1 MNLKLKKLD
10 KTLKLF
16 LAAYLFALTAGVSIG
31 VLFVRHTTH
40 MSTEGVVERF
50 AGSQSDDEFD
60 IQEAYPKPISELI
73 ITTHNHILG
82 LSFVFFTVGLI
93 FYFNSLIDGKWKV
106 LLMTEPLISLLI
118 SFGSIWLIRFY
129 SPSFVYLTFISSLLM
144 FASFYVMVA
153 VSFFEI
159 CFIKK

>member
-16 LAAYLFALTAGVSIG
+16 LAAYLIALTAGVSIG